1 MSEMMPVR
9 LCVLSIICARYCW
22 RRASGQPGCIAS
34 RARPS
39 RPLSGVRISWLVLAR
54 KALLA
59 RLAASAAS
67 RASASA
73 CCVWRRSVMSSAVQM
88 VPPPIGLLG
97 STDCACRRAQ
107 NSVPSRRRF
116 ELRLAL
122 VAVLLAQLADG
133 LLAAQALE
141 PGRIGPQRAER
152 GLAQLLLAVAE
163 HLAVA
168 RVDAHDA
175 LLAHEGDRQR
185 DGVEDGLDLQPA
197 SARWR

>member
-9 LCVLSIICARYCW
+9 ALRAVDHLRQILLAARLS
-22 RRASGQPGCIAS
+22 QPGCIAS

-88 VPPPIGLLG
+88 VPPPIRLLG

-107 NSVPSRRRF
+107 NSVPSRRLSCASHRGS
-116 ELRLAL
+116 RAS
-122 VAVLLAQLADG
+122 G
-133 LLAAQALE
+133 AACRWPRGA
-141 PGRIGPQRAER
+141 GAGTRAGSGP
-152 GLAQLLLAVAE
+152 
-163 HLAVA
+163 A
-168 RVDAHDA
+168 R
-175 LLAHEGDRQR
+175 
-185 DGVEDGLDLQPA
+185 
-197 SARWR
+197 